1 MTEYD
6 VTVLGLGQMGSA
18 LAAALLRA
26 GHRTAVWNRTAAK
39 TAALTAEGAHAAAT
53 ATLAQAASPVV
64 IACVLDYPAL
74 HEILDPAALAGRTL
88 VNLTSG
94 SPEQARETAKWAAGH
109 GIGYLDGGIM
119 ITPPGIGNPESM
131 LLYSGSRT
139 AFTSAEKLLAA
150 FGEAIHLGEDPGVA
164 SLYDTALLGMMW
176 STMTGWLHAA
186 ALVTADGATAAEFT
200 PLAIRWLGDV
210 NGFIRAYV
218 PQVDQRAYPGFDA
231 TIDVQLATIEHLV
244 HASQV
249 RGVDAALPELLRDY
263 AARAVAQGH
272 GGDGWARVIELLRK
286 AA

>member
-1 MTEYD
+1 MTNSD

-26 GHRTAVWNRTAAK
+26 GHQTTVWNRTAAK
-39 TAALTAEGAHAAAT
+39 ATALAAEGAQVAAT
-53 ATLAQAASPVV
+53 AAQAQAASPVI

-94 SPEQARETAKWAAGH
+94 SPEQARETAAWAAGH

-119 ITPPGIGNPESM
+119 ITPPGISNPASM
-131 LLYSGSRT
+131 LLYSGPRT
-139 AFTSAEKLLAA
+139 AFTDTGKLLSA
-150 FGEAIHLGEDPGVA
+150 FGEAIYLGADPGVA
-164 SLYDTALLGMMW
+164 SLYDTALLGIMW
-176 STMTGWLHAA
+176 ASMTGWLHAA

-210 NGFIRAYV
+210 SGFVRAYAQ
-218 PQVDQRAYPGFDA
+218 QVDERAYPGFDA
-231 TIDVQLATIEHLV
+231 TIDVQAATIEHLV
-244 HASQV
+244 HASEV
-249 RGVDAALPELLRDY
+249 RGIDAALPKLLRDY
-263 AARAVAQGH
+263 AKRAVAQGH
-272 GGDGWARVIELLRK
+272 GGDGWARVIELLR